1 MSLLVN
7 GYLKAK
13 QLENY
18 NGPQR
23 DVANSAI
30 IGQNVANP
38 KDNEN
43 YVRLPDSEAVFHQ
56 LDAGSE
62 ISKYVSKKKQIS

>member
-30 IGQNVANP
+30 IGQNVVNP
-38 KDNEN
+38 MNIFAA
-43 YVRLPDSEAVFHQ
+43 PAVTSIQFIQ
-56 LDAGSE
+56 
-62 ISKYVSKKKQIS
+62 